1 VPILK
6 EREREQ
12 VQKQFEGLANP
23 VKLGMFTQK
32 IECEYCEET
41 RMMVEEVAA
50 LSDKVTAEIYN
61 FITDKEVAEKYEVD
75 KIPAIVILGVNP
87 QGPSPGEKD
96 YGIRY
101 YGVPAGYEFSA
112 LIEDIKTV
120 SSGQSSLSE
129 ETKAALAQIDE
140 PVHMQVFTT
149 PTCPYCPRAVVLT
162 HKMALESDQIQADAL
177 EAMEFP
183 HLAIK
188 YQVQGVPRTVI
199 NETHFV
205 DGAVP
210 EPLMVEGVLK
220 ALGKENILPLQGR
233 EV

>member
-1 VPILK
+1 MK

-23 VKLGMFTQK
+23 VKLVMFTQK

-41 RMMVEEVAA
+41 WMMVEELAA

-61 FITDKEVAEKYEVD
+61 FIIDKEVIEKYGVD
-75 KIPAIVILGVNP
+75 KIPAIAILGVHP
-87 QGPSPGEKD
+87 ESPGEKD

-101 YGVPAGYEFSA
+101 YGIPAGYEFSA

-120 SSGQSSLSE
+120 SSGESGLSE

-149 PTCPYCPRAVVLT
+149 PPVHTAP
-162 HKMALESDQIQADAL
+162 
-177 EAMEFP
+177 
-183 HLAIK
+183 
-188 YQVQGVPRTVI
+188 
-199 NETHFV
+199 
-205 DGAVP
+205 
-210 EPLMVEGVLK
+210 
-220 ALGKENILPLQGR
+220 GR
-233 EV
+233 SS

>member
-1 VPILK
+1 MPILK

-12 VQKQFEGLANP
+12 VQKQFEALGNP
-23 VKLGMFTQK
+23 VKLVMFTQK

-41 RMMVEEVAA
+41 RMMVEELAA
-50 LSDKVTAEIYN
+50 LSDKVTTEIYN
-61 FITDKEVAEKYEVD
+61 FITDKDVAEKYEVD
-75 KIPAIVILGVNP
+75 KIPAIAILGVDRA
-87 QGPSPGEKD
+87 GSSPGEKD

-101 YGVPAGYEFSA
+101 YGIPAGYEFSA
-112 LIEDIKTV
+112 LIEDIKAV
-120 SSGQSSLSE
+120 SSGQSGLTE
-129 ETKAALAQIDE
+129 EARAALAQIDE

-162 HKMALESDQIQADAL
+162 HKMALESDQIRADGI
-177 EAMEFP
+177 EAIEFP

-210 EPLMVEGVLK
+210 EPMMVEGVLK
-220 ALGKENILPLQGR
+220 ALGKDITEA
-233 EV
+233 